1 MSEDTTQQLLVARVD
16 RLISLVEESNAR
28 LQRVEARMDSLEA
41 RMHNV
46 EDGQASHRD
55 QLTSLDAKI
64 EKRLQ
69 DTRPIWE
76 SVQSQLQDLDSRT
89 TRIETELTE
98 FRAETATG
106 FRGIDRKIGVLSK
119 NLVDMTADIREL
131 QDRVEPHAV

>member
-1 MSEDTTQQLLVARVD
+1 MQ
-16 RLISLVEESNAR
+16 
-28 LQRVEARMDSLEA
+28 
-41 RMHNV
+41 NV
-46 EDGQASHRD
+46 EDGQVFHRD
-55 QLTSLDAKI
+55 QLISLVAKI

-89 TRIETELTE
+89 TRIETELTG
-98 FRAETATG
+98 FRAETSTA